1 MKVEIEK
8 RFRLKERRSLILV
21 YPVGSGIHE
30 SMTWRLNI
38 YDVETKYLTSK
49 RKDELTNYVI

>member
-8 RFRLKERRSLILV
+8 RFGLKERSLVLV
-21 YPVGSGIHE
+21 CPVGSGIQE
-30 SMTWRLNI
+30 SMSWRLNI
-38 YDVETKYLTSK
+38 YDVEVKYLTSK